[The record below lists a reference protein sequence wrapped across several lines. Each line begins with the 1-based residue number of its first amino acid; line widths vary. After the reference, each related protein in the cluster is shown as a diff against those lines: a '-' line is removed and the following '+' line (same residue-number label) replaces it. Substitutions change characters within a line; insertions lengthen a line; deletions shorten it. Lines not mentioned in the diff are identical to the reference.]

1 MNKFLTYT
9 LALASL
15 TFATSCSDKNQNHM
29 ETGNQ
34 NHMENGAMNGTTMM
48 ADSTATPAGT
58 ATVYTCPM
66 HPEVVASQPGQCPK
80 CGMDLVVKK

>member
-1 MNKFLTYT
+1 MNKFLAYS
-9 LALASL
+9 LALASF
-15 TFATSCSDKNQNHM
+15 TFATGCSNNKSTT
-29 ETGNQ
+29 ETP
-34 NHMENGAMNGTTMM
+34 TTTPT
-48 ADSTATPAGT
+48 ATVAASDSTTTPAGT